1 MIRVNVFKDSDG
13 NCRWIRLRGQA
24 GYDDYGRDII
34 CASVSA
40 LTLNMANSV
49 EQFTDDGFDGSVEEE
64 SGAFEFSFTGNISAE
79 SKLLMDSLI
88 LGLQNI
94 AETYGEQYIKIR
106 FEEV

>member
-13 NCRWIRLRGQA
+13 NCRGIQLKGHA

-40 LTLNMANSV
+40 LALNMANSV

-64 SGAFEFSFTGNISAE
+64 SGAFEFSF
-79 SKLLMDSLI
+79 KLLMDSLI
-88 LGLQNI
+88 LGLRNI